1 MVDLRGWNMTTEV
14 DIYDTTRIDNMARV
28 AELMLQ
34 GKPIQHVM
42 RETGLQRKAVNQ
54 LWDDWKA
61 TAAANTAMQDR
72 AADALNAMDAHYTLL
87 INKAWEAIDQ
97 VDDDLTIN
105 GTNPQRI
112 AQKLG
117 AIRTVADLEAKRV
130 DALQKSGLLD
140 AAEMGDQMAEIEDK
154 QKILMEILRNDL
166 CMDCKMKVKDKLSK
180 ISGQVEV
187 VVIHE

>member
-1 MVDLRGWNMTTEV
+1 MSTEV
-14 DIYDTTRIDNMARV
+14 DIYDTARIDNMARV

-34 GKPIQHVM
+34 GKPTATVM
-42 RETGLQRKAVNQ
+42 RETGLQRKVVNQ
-54 LWDDWKA
+54 LWTDWKA
-61 TAAANTAMQDR
+61 TAAATSAMQDR
-72 AADALNAMDAHYTLL
+72 ASDALNAMDAHYTLL
-87 INKAWEAIDQ
+87 INKAWEAIEQ
-97 VDDDLTIN
+97 VDDDLEIN

-140 AAEMGDQMAEIEDK
+140 ASEMGDQMAEIEDK
-154 QKILMEILRNDL
+154 QKILTDILRNDL
-166 CMDCKMKVKDKLSK
+166 CHDCKMLVKDKLTAL
-180 ISGQVEV
+180 SGKVEV